1 MSFIVPFIFLII
13 LFAIITGLAY
23 GIASLL
29 AYIFESLTLADTF
42 TPAILLM
49 ILTVYLFI
57 QAMKIGDEV
66 RDKKGNNDDNE
77 FDDEPVIVFPSR
89 RQFKRKLNRK
99 RKKR

>member
-1 MSFIVPFIFLII
+1 MSFIVPIIFLII

-49 ILTVYLFI
+49 ILTVYVFI
-57 QAMKIGDEV
+57 QAGKIGDKAIE
-66 RDKKGNNDDNE
+66 GEEDD
-77 FDDEPVIVFPSR
+77 FDDEPIIVFPSR
-89 RQFKRKLNRK
+89 RQFRRKANRK